1 VTEPIPP
8 VPSRGDA
15 LGQLRVERW
24 HAVQA
29 KEYGRV
35 AELDRRMQE
44 LSAAG
49 TATAPAR
56 ETAAAPKRQAAAR
69 TTKPKPTPKGNRR
82 VSAR

>member
-1 VTEPIPP
+1 MNREPIPP
-8 VPSRGDA
+8 TPSRADA
-15 LGQLRVERW
+15 LGRLKLERW
-24 HAVQA
+24 HANNA

-35 AELDRRMQE
+35 AEIDRQIQE

-56 ETAAAPKRQAAAR
+56 ETAAATTPRATAAR
-69 TTKPKPTPKGNRR
+69 TKPKPTKGTPR